1 MVKVIL
7 NFIYYLQKEN
17 NILEKLLKSLFILK
31 KEEKEDY
38 KLNPFNPL
46 TYIFFIVFIVA
57 YFLIYFVLFIS
68 ISLERIFKSN

>member
-1 MVKVIL
+1 MVEVIL

-31 KEEKEDY
+31 KDF

-46 TYIFFIVFIVA
+46 TYIFFIVFIIT
-57 YFLIYFVLFIS
+57 YFLIYSILFIS
-68 ISLERIFKSN
+68 ICLERIFKLN